1 MSHPLPARLVQRAAR
16 EIREASQWWEENRPA
31 APGAVDEEVR
41 DALALVRLNPRI
53 GARATNA
60 KLAGVRRVHL
70 SRIRYHLY
78 YRVRSEPAC
87 IEVLALW
94 HVRRGTGPGL

>member
-1 MSHPLPARLVQRAAR
+1 M
-16 EIREASQWWEENRPA
+16 
-31 APGAVDEEVR
+31 R
-41 DALALVRLNPRI
+41 DALALIRLNPRI

-78 YRVRSEPAC
+78 YRVRSEPVC